1 MPFPET
7 KNVGPVIHDDPAPP
21 ALPAGMKRFA
31 RYPSIG
37 RSLKFLTWWLIFSG
51 IYASSSVCPF
61 CGRLG
66 CPVGGASAGL
76 VGGLFALIIG
86 KAKVIKA
93 RLTQGFS
100 VIRSTRKFTRGGRP

>member
-7 KNVGPVIHDDPAPP
+7 KNAGPVIHENPSPP
-21 ALPAGMKRFA
+21 AIPAGMQRFY
-31 RYPSIG
+31 RYPFIG

-76 VGGLFALIIG
+76 VGGLFALVIG
-86 KAKVIKA
+86 RGKVIMA
-93 RLTQGFS
+93 RVTQGFS
-100 VIRSTRKFTRGGRP
+100 FIPSIIKSTREDKP

>member
-7 KNVGPVIHDDPAPP
+7 KNVGPVIHDDSAPP

-31 RYPSIG
+31 RYPFIG
-37 RSLKFLTWWLIFSG
+37 RFLKFLTWWLIFSG

-76 VGGLFALIIG
+76 VGGLCALVIG

-100 VIRSTRKFTRGGRP
+100 VIRSTMKFTREGRP

>member
-1 MPFPET
+1 MPFPEPEH
-7 KNVGPVIHDDPAPP
+7 VGPVLHDDPAPP
-21 ALPAGMKRFA
+21 AIPDGMKRFS

-37 RSLKFLTWWLIFSG
+37 RALKFLTWWLIFSG

-76 VGGLFALIIG
+76 VGGLFALVIG
-86 KAKVIKA
+86 KGKVIMA
-93 RLTQGFS
+93 RLTRGFS
-100 VIRSTRKFTRGGRP
+100 VIRSSLKFTREDKP